1 MRNQVA
7 WCYEHEDAYKQRSN
21 VQGYD
26 GKPVEFYRNGT
37 YIIGLC
43 IEFDDA
49 CKVLEGKNAEGD
61 DVAQKHTLADDED
74 GKPQEGVADGLVAG
88 TQCLHYAYHGGA
100 FQNDDEQTADHGD
113 TGYYQHQTEN
123 NPDIQIHQAQPL
135 EDVWIQVL
143 DGRTAVGFSIV
154 IYRAVHLIYNIIFC
168 LVEFVEVVY
177 GQFCTACLVF
187 FPSVQ
192 FHGSIEVGVY
202 HYLIIL
208 LQVGLIDTLDGEA
221 AHTHCVV
228 IKEVG
233 KDAFSRLQL
242 QLISHQL

>member
-1 MRNQVA
+1 MDMRNQVA
-7 WCYEHEDAYKQRSN
+7 WCYEHEDAYQQRSN

-88 TQCLHYAYHGGA
+88 TLCLHYAYHGGA

-113 TGYYQHQTEN
+113 AGYY
-123 NPDIQIHQAQPL
+123 
-135 EDVWIQVL
+135 
-143 DGRTAVGFSIV
+143 
-154 IYRAVHLIYNIIFC
+154 
-168 LVEFVEVVY
+168 
-177 GQFCTACLVF
+177 
-187 FPSVQ
+187 
-192 FHGSIEVGVY
+192 
-202 HYLIIL
+202 
-208 LQVGLIDTLDGEA
+208 
-221 AHTHCVV
+221 
-228 IKEVG
+228 
-233 KDAFSRLQL
+233 
-242 QLISHQL
+242 